1 MFMHITEEEKREI
14 LSKYDDNTSDELLTH
29 LKRTYPIT
37 TQEFDFTQTPI
48 KFIQIDDKS
57 RILTGNKKVTVDRL
71 FSIEEDRWMNLGKPT
86 IRRTIKK
93 FLDGYLID
101 SE

>member
-1 MFMHITEEEKREI
+1 MRITEEEKKEI
-14 LSKYDDNTSDELLTH
+14 LSKYDDNTSDELLKH
-29 LKRTYPIT
+29 LKRTYPVT
-37 TQEFDFTQTPI
+37 TQNLDFVKNPI
-48 KFIQIDDKS
+48 KFIYINDKNK
-57 RILTGNKKVTVDRL
+57 ILTGNKKLMVNKI
-71 FSIEEDRWMNLGKPT
+71 FSLEEERWESLGEPI

>member
-1 MFMHITEEEKREI
+1 MRITEEEKREI
-14 LSKYDDNTSDELLTH
+14 LSKYDDNTSNELLIH

-37 TQEFDFTQTPI
+37 VQEFDFTKTPI
-48 KFIQIDDKS
+48 KFIQIDGKS

-71 FSIEEDRWMNLGKPT
+71 FSLEEDRWMNLGKSV

>member
-1 MFMHITEEEKREI
+1 MRITEEEKREI

-37 TQEFDFTQTPI
+37 TQELDFMKTPI
-48 KFIQIDDKS
+48 KFIHIGDKI
-57 RILTGNKKVTVDRL
+57 RILTGNKKATVDRL
-71 FSIEEDRWMNLGKPT
+71 FSIEEDRWMNLGKPI

>member
-1 MFMHITEEEKREI
+1 MRITEEEKREI

-37 TQEFDFTQTPI
+37 TQKLDFMKTPI
-48 KFIQIDDKS
+48 KFIHIDDKT
-57 RILTGNKKVTVDRL
+57 RILTGNKKATVDRL
-71 FSIEEDRWMNLGKPT
+71 FSIEEDRWMNLGKPI